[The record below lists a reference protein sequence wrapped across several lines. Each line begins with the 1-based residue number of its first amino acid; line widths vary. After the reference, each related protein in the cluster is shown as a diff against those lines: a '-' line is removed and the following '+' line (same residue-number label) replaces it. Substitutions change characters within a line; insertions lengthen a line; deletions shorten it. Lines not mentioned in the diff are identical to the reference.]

1 MLSSNHQSKEY
12 LTGGFIMKVVVAVD
26 SFKGSMTSMEA
37 GMAVKTGVFAA
48 HSDAEVVV
56 KPLADGGEGTTD
68 ALIEGLNGERIDLT
82 VTGPY
87 HEPVHA
93 YYGYLKDTN
102 TAVMEMATA
111 AGITISDKKNPMEAT
126 TYGVG
131 EMILHAINKG
141 IRNFIIGIGGSAT
154 NDGGIGMLK
163 ALGFTFLDA
172 KGEDVGEGGQALAKV
187 AAVKDSDKKALLSE
201 CNFKIA
207 CDVTNP
213 LCGFQGATYIY
224 GPQKGVTSEM
234 LPVLDTGMENYAKI
248 TAQVIGKNNMNA
260 SGAGAA
266 GGLGFAFLSYLNGEL
281 TPGIQLILNAVHLE
295 EEMKNADVVVT
306 GEGRLDHQTAMGK
319 APVGVAKLGKKY
331 GAKTVAFAGSVTKEA
346 VACNEAG
353 IDAFFPIVRG
363 ISTLE
368 EAMDPDT
375 AKANMAAAAEQVFR
389 LL

>member
-1 MLSSNHQSKEY
+1 
-12 LTGGFIMKVVVAVD
+12 MKVAIAID
-26 SFKGSMTSMEA
+26 SFKGSLSSLQA
-37 GMAVKTGVFAA
+37 GNAAAQGIHRVDPDVKT
-48 HSDAEVVV
+48 VVRT
-56 KPLADGGEGTTD
+56 LADGGEGTVQ
-68 ALIEGLNGERIDLT
+68 ALTEGLGGQFVSVP
-82 VTGPY
+82 VTGPAQKT
-87 HEPVHA
+87 VSCT
-93 YYGYLKDTN
+93 YGVIEQAQ
-102 TAVMEMATA
+102 TAVIEMSGA
-111 AGITISDKKNPMEAT
+111 AGITLVSDTERNPLYTT

-131 EMILHAINKG
+131 EVIQDAVLRGCRH
-141 IRNFIIGIGGSAT
+141 FIIGIGGSAT
-154 NDGGIGMLK
+154 NDGGIGMLR
-163 ALGFTFLDA
+163 ALGFTFLD
-172 KGEDVGEGGQALAKV
+172 KNGNETGEGGQALAKV
-187 AAVKDSDKKALLSE
+187 ASVKLSDKTELLSQ

-234 LPVLDTGMENYAKI
+234 LPVLDAGMENYAKI
-248 TAQVIGKNNMNA
+248 TADVIGRDNMNA

-295 EEMKNADVVVT
+295 DEMKNADVVVT

-331 GAKTVAFAGSVTKEA
+331 GAKTIAFAGSVTKEA

-368 EAMDPDT
+368 EAMDPAT
-375 AKANMAAAAEQVFR
+375 AKANMTASTEQVFR
-389 LL
+389 LF

>member
-1 MLSSNHQSKEY
+1 MENPKDSINTTTYNDKEN
-12 LTGGFIMKVVVAVD
+12 LKKIIAQ
-26 SFKGSMTSMEA
+26 
-37 GMAVKTGVFAA
+37 VKKQDYDNIEYVI
-48 HSDAEVVV
+48 V
-56 KPLADGGEGTTD
+56 DGGSTDGTREVI
-68 ALIEGLNGERIDLT
+68 AEAE
-82 VTGPY
+82 
-87 HEPVHA
+87 A
-93 YYGYLKDTN
+93 YFGDRLKWISEKDK
-102 TAVMEMATA
+102 
-111 AGITISDKKNPMEAT
+111 GIYD
-126 TYGVG
+126 
-131 EMILHAINKG
+131 AINKG

-163 ALGFTFLDA
+163 ALGFTFLD
-172 KGEDVGEGGQALAKV
+172 KDGQDTGEGGQALAKV
-187 AAVKDSDKKALLSE
+187 ASVRLSDNAELLSQ

-234 LPVLDTGMENYAKI
+234 LSVLDAGMENYAKV
-248 TAQVIGKNNMNA
+248 TSQTIGKDNMNA

-295 EEMKNADVVVT
+295 DEMKNADVVVT

-368 EAMDPDT
+368 EAMDPDN
-375 AKANMAAAAEQVFR
+375 AKANMTAAAEQVFR
-389 LL
+389 LF